1 MKVLGLNIWVIT
13 VITPKNE
20 GKKVGSH
27 GKSFYGK
34 TSSPSVLDFHG
45 LSPLALVVLPKP
57 SLGEDTVGGVERI
70 CSSQITWKNPRACRY
85 KVGPFQL

>member
-1 MKVLGLNIWVIT
+1 MVIT

-20 GKKVGSH
+20 GTVGSH
-27 GKSFYGK
+27 AKSFYGQ

-70 CSSQITWKNPRACRY
+70 RSSCSTWKKPL
-85 KVGPFQL
+85 GL